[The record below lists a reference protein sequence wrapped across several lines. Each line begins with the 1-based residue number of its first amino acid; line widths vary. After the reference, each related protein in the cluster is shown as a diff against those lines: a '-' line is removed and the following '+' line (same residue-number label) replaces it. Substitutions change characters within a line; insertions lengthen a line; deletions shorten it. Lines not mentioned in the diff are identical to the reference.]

1 MNHKELSSHIAALE
15 KQIWNNTN
23 TTLATEWN
31 TYADHI
37 LDEESYWSE
46 LENFQLIKAIE
57 KAEEIIQRM

>member
-31 TYADHI
+31 TYADT
-37 LDEESYWSE
+37 S
-46 LENFQLIKAIE
+46 
-57 KAEEIIQRM
+57 